1 MAMPGAWRDTAQ
13 TTAAYAAAIQEIL
26 HEADVENMSADGKAI
41 LKMLGVVA
49 TGFIL
54 MGAIMVTPE
63 VVKED
68 EADAKKSDEGDILSI
83 FGIEGNG
90 DGPKSS

>member
-1 MAMPGAWRDTAQ
+1 MAIPRAWRDTAEI
-13 TTAAYAAAIQEIL
+13 TAAYAEAVREVL
-26 HEADVENMSADGKAI
+26 EEADVENMSPDGKAI

-54 MGAIMVTPE
+54 VGAIMVTPE
-63 VVKED
+63 VAKED
-68 EADAKKSDEGDILSI
+68 EADAKKAGEDILSI
-83 FGIEGNG
+83 FGIAGNG